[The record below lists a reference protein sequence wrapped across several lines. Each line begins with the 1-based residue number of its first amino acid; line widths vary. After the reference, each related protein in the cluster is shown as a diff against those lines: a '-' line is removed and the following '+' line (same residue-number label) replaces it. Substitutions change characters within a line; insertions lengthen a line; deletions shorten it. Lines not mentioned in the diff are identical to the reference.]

1 MNEYLVFLSCIGFLL
16 FLIPNRYR
24 WYAGIIGWAS
34 ISLLLLL
41 ELPGFLEINNF
52 LYPTI
57 GILSVPFVYLTAR
70 RLLAEDQAIG
80 SLTKAAAFSFLI
92 YAPFG
97 FIDPLRNW
105 LIAVVVDQTYFVLS
119 LLKYPV
125 TLYSW
130 NTFMAGSIPGSDLGF
145 RVEIVLGCTG
155 IASIAIMLAVANMVP
170 TTLRQKVLAFLLIA
184 PTIYILNLFRNAY
197 VIMAYTGQWY
207 PWLPELVGRGAYGY
221 ESFFWAHNVVSELL
235 ALALLIGM
243 AYALFRLIPDL
254 GVMAEQLISRYIH
267 DSRELVAGFRQAVL
281 RGR

>member
-1 MNEYLVFLSCIGFLL
+1 
-16 FLIPNRYR
+16 
-24 WYAGIIGWAS
+24 
-34 ISLLLLL
+34 
-41 ELPGFLEINNF
+41 
-52 LYPTI
+52 
-57 GILSVPFVYLTAR
+57 
-70 RLLAEDQAIG
+70 
-80 SLTKAAAFSFLI
+80 
-92 YAPFG
+92 
-97 FIDPLRNW
+97 
-105 LIAVVVDQTYFVLS
+105 
-119 LLKYPV
+119 
-125 TLYSW
+125 
-130 NTFMAGSIPGSDLGF
+130 MAGSIPGSDLGF